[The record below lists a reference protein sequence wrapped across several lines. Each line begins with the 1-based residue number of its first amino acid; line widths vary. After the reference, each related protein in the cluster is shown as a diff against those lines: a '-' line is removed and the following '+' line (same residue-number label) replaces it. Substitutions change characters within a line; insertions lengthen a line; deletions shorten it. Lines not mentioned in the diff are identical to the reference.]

1 MSVNLLA
8 LAGISV
14 ERLRS
19 FCEIVEAGSVVAAA
33 NKHGVEQSQ
42 YSRQMRDLERALETK
57 LFVKEGKFLRLS
69 KEGLKLAAL
78 TRAYFQGL
86 RELAEW
92 SQEGGR
98 PLRLGTAESIMRW
111 VLVPRYPEVLSAVGS
126 QVDVENQRTSRI
138 IEMVEN
144 GSLDL
149 GIVREDAVTAEVESE
164 AFPTLKYVLMVPRA
178 VLPDKSATGIRE
190 VRRLPMVLIDGDG
203 RFVRNVER
211 LIERNELPVKVAAR
225 VESFSLAVE
234 LSKVMGAATIVPQQA
249 AKEFAA
255 DIFASVPVE
264 GMDQLDRRMAVISS
278 KRTAELNPR
287 ARRASARLSRLFT
300 G

>member
-1 MSVNLLA
+1 MPNRLIA
-8 LAGISV
+8 LAGVSV

-19 FCEIVEAGSVVAAA
+19 FCEIAEAGSVVAAA
-33 NKHGVEQSQ
+33 HKNGVEQSQ

-57 LFVKEGKFLRLS
+57 LFVKEGKFLRLN

-86 RELAEW
+86 NELAEQ

-98 PLRLGTAESIMRW
+98 PLRLGTAESIIRW
-111 VLVPRYPEVLSAVGS
+111 MLIPRYSEIVSSVGS
-126 QVDVENQRTSRI
+126 QVDVENQRTKSI
-138 IEMVEN
+138 IEMVED
-144 GSLDL
+144 GRLDL
-149 GIVREDAVTAEVESE
+149 GIVRTDGVTAEVEGE
-164 AFPTLKYVLMVPRA
+164 PFPTLKYVLMVPRA

-190 VRRLPMVLIDGDG
+190 VRRLSMVLIDGDG

-211 LIERNELPVKVAAR
+211 LIEQNELPVKVAAR

-234 LSKVMGAATIVPQQA
+234 LSKVLGAATIVPQQA

-264 GMDQLDRRMAVISS
+264 GMDKLDRPMTVISS

-287 ARRASARLSRLFT
+287 ARRAAARLSRLFT